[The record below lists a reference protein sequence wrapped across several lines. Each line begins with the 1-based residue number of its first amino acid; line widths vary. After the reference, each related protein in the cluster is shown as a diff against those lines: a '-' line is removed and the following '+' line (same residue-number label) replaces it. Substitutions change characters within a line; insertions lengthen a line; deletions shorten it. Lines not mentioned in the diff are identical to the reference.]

1 MSWRKVKLSEVIKH
15 RKGSI
20 TIDDNKEYKLCRVQ
34 LHRRGVVLREIIKGN
49 QIRTKKQQICK
60 AGDFLVAEMDAK
72 VGGYGF
78 VPNELDGAIVSSHY
92 YLFEL
97 DEKKIRPTF

>member
-1 MSWRKVKLSEVIKH
+1 MSWDVVKLGEVIKH
-15 RKGSI
+15 RKGFI
-20 TIDDNKEYKLCRVQ
+20 TIDDEKDYKLCRVQ
-34 LHRRGVVLREIIKGN
+34 LHRRGVLIREIIKGS
-49 QIRTKKQQICK
+49 QIKTKKQQICK

-78 VPNELDGAIVSSHY
+78 IPSELEGAIVSSHY

-97 DEKKIRPTF
+97 NHAN